1 MIISDHGLP
10 FNKRNRSGIL
20 KACLLTIPAPTG
32 TSTSDIL
39 FASTCT
45 RVNSREFTMPET
57 AFIFLRTLS
66 LSTQFH
72 PSSTIESGIPGRP
85 PPEPASIHRS
95 EEHTS
100 ELQSRGQ
107 HVCRLLLAK
116 QNNTTPPTSY
126 KSS

>member
-66 LSTQFH
+66 LCTTFH
-72 PSSTIESGIPGRP
+72 PSSNIESGNQRRP
-85 PPEPASIHRS
+85 PTHSAYIHQGIL
-95 EEHTS
+95 HT
-100 ELQSRGQ
+100 Q
-107 HVCRLLLAK
+107 
-116 QNNTTPPTSY
+116 P
-126 KSS
+126 